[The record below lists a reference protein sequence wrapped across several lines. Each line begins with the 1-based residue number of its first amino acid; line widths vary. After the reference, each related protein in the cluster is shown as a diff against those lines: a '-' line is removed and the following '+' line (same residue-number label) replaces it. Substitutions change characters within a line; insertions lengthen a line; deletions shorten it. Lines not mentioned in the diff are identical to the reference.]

1 MEKSNEKLMDSIASL
16 MAAWRKENGIKEGVL
31 IQFVE
36 DNDGYAYS
44 IEDGRNMI
52 RGKSFMEKQKPQGAA
67 TPRESN

>member
-44 IEDGRNMI
+44 LEDGRNMI
-52 RGKSFMEKQKPQGAA
+52 RGKKFYGKTETPGAA
-67 TPRESN
+67 TPRESK